1 MLYFVEDGSFV
12 IPIKNA
18 MKSAKSA
25 LVLAL
30 GLGACAAPPQTQQ
43 QPIQWEEV
51 QQEEK
56 SAALQALER
65 AVTAAY
71 EREQAMAERVRQL
84 EASNAQLRQALRT
97 LQSQSRVLSAQLD
110 SLSRLRAM
118 PSRVAA
124 STNTP
129 DPRADTTAA
138 VGKNDAF
145 NMYQGALAYYRQQQY
160 DRSLAEF
167 DRLLQKAPMSEWS
180 DNAQYWKGECYYGLR
195 KYQQALIE
203 FTKVFA
209 FSNTDKADDAQIKI
223 ARCHISLGE
232 RGRALA
238 ALRKLI
244 DEYPDS
250 EYVSTARNQIKQL
263 GG

>member
-1 MLYFVEDGSFV
+1 
-12 IPIKNA
+12 

-30 GLGACAAPPQTQQ
+30 GLGACAAPPVPPPAEKPLVQR
-43 QPIQWEEV
+43 EEV
-51 QQEEK
+51 QPEE
-56 SAALQALER
+56 SDAFQSLER
-65 AVTAAY
+65 AVAAAY

-84 EASNAQLRQALRT
+84 EASNAQLRQALRA
-97 LQSQSRVLSAQLD
+97 LQSQSRILSARLD
-110 SLSRLRAM
+110 SLPRLVK
-118 PSRVAA
+118 PPRVAA

-129 DPRADTTAA
+129 DTRARTTAA
-138 VGKNDAF
+138 VGKSDAF
-145 NMYQGALAYYRQQQY
+145 NMYQGALYYYRHKQY
-160 DRSLAEF
+160 DRALAEF

-195 KYQQALIE
+195 QYQQALIE

-209 FSNTDKADDAQIKI
+209 FSNTDKADDSQLKI
-223 ARCHISLGE
+223 ARCHLALDK
-232 RGRALA
+232 RDRALA
-238 ALRKLI
+238 ALRKLV

-250 EYVSTARNQIKQL
+250 EYVPTAREQIKHL

>member
-1 MLYFVEDGSFV
+1 
-12 IPIKNA
+12 

-43 QPIQWEEV
+43 PPIQWEEA
-51 QQEEK
+51 QPEEK
-56 SAALQALER
+56 SEALQALER
-65 AVTAAY
+65 AVAAAY

-97 LQSQSRVLSAQLD
+97 LQGQSRVLSARLD
-110 SLSRLRAM
+110 SLPRGRAM
-118 PSRVAA
+118 PPRVAA
-124 STNTP
+124 NTNTP
-129 DPRADTTAA
+129 DTRAHTTAA
-138 VGKNDAF
+138 VGKSDAF
-145 NMYQGALAYYRQQQY
+145 NMYQGALAYYRQKQY
-160 DRSLAEF
+160 DRALAEF
-167 DRLLQKAPMSEWS
+167 DRLLQEAPMSEWS

-223 ARCHISLGE
+223 ANCHIKLGE
-232 RGRALA
+232 RDRALA
-238 ALRKLI
+238 ALRKLL

-250 EYVSTARNQIKQL
+250 EYVPTVRDKIKQL